1 MGFEVQPGTIAS
13 EPNEPKAICS
23 DHSARPQAV
32 EGSEVLLPEYR
43 TIHWTYDVEWTRSEI
58 KWSSRW
64 DSYLKMTNVEIHWFS
79 ILNSLVIALFL
90 SSFVAAILVRT
101 LTNDIAQYNSS
112 NLEEGQEEET
122 GLLLY

>member
-1 MGFEVQPGTIAS
+1 MTYDHHVITLGEIAEAVRIVGFEVQPGSIAS
-13 EPNEPKAICS
+13 DPNEPKAICS

-90 SSFVAAILVRT
+90 SNRQLSENWRAVLNPDA
-101 LTNDIAQYNSS
+101 
-112 NLEEGQEEET
+112 
-122 GLLLY
+122 